1 MEDKDKEER
10 RAALNLVVAEEGP
23 VFDSVDSFEY
33 VIAEPKWGKNI
44 NISLPEDEGF
54 WITEPENEVA
64 VEHLGAL
71 GNGLLA
77 LHRRIEKLESKI
89 KELES

>member
-10 RAALNLVVAEEGP
+10 SAALSLVASAEDPVWDHGEGGT
-23 VFDSVDSFEY
+23 F

-44 NISLPEDEGF
+44 NIALPEDDGF
-54 WITEPENEVA
+54 WITEPKNEIA
-64 VEHLGAL
+64 LEHLGAL

-77 LHRRIEKLESKI
+77 LHRRIEKLEEKI